1 MLVEDWPVLMPVS
14 DTNAVLKRAEK
25 VSPSLVI
32 MDVGLMHTDAGNLL
46 TAFVTLPKNKIYLS

>member
-1 MLVEDWPVLMPVS
+1 MLVEDGPVLMPVS

-46 TAFVTLPKNKIYLS
+46 TAFVTLPKN